1 MSANI
6 LTLTPETLPT
16 AIATGTVL
24 VDFWAPW
31 CGPCKA
37 IGPVLDELAADP
49 ALAGKLTI
57 GKVNIDE
64 QAALATQYG
73 VRAIPTFVVF
83 KDGRPVEKIV
93 GTNGITTKSGFAAKL
108 QPHLA

>member
-1 MSANI
+1 MSSTIA
-6 LTLTPETLPT
+6 TLTAETFQT

-49 ALAGKLTI
+49 ALAGKLAI
-57 GKVNIDE
+57 GKVNVDE
-64 QAALATQYG
+64 QADLAAQFG
-73 VRAIPTFVVF
+73 VRAIPTFVIF
-83 KDGRPVEKIV
+83 KNGRPVEKIV
-93 GTNGITTKSGFAAKL
+93 GTNGIATKTAFAAKL
-108 QPHLA
+108 QQHL